1 MLAGAPLRGVALPP
15 GVAVGLALV
24 LLLLLLSPGLRGD
37 SRWRVLLVPTRA
49 LATGILFWLAL
60 LPPGLAKAALPGDV
74 TLWHYHLDHLGS
86 THSITDAS
94 GNLYRQTRT
103 TAYGEVRGRYDGSG
117 NVVAAEVALRHE
129 FTGYQSEEKSGLQY
143 AGARYYLPELG
154 VFTSHDP
161 AGQFPSPYAYGPG
174 DPVNGTDPNGSF
186 FSLFRA
192 LFKAIVSFFKTLFKT
207 GDVVEALG
215 AAGIDF
221 VSSVANYA
229 VASVAQNE
237 QLGAFVGGAVR
248 AALQHAVQGY
258 STAPEKEGSK
268 GAQRAARLG
277 RDLVDAVFGREKTD
291 SGRSRHQ
298 VVSGQGGTGGSRYN
312 QGYQATAGQAEEP
325 RRTFGFINLLD
336 HEGVAGGHT
345 ISEHVGKT
353 DQFLANRVR
362 AYGIP
367 RFYNVFRE
375 SHSTFTSL
383 QAANSLVSSTLSAN
397 YAVITA
403 WLKGERSFLV
413 VRKEFGSITGRGAFR
428 NTGGARSG
436 RGPVPRLQFR
446 NYSAVRVL
454 IVRYP
459 SMPHGFR
466 VHTAF
471 PSLERR

>member
-1 MLAGAPLRGVALPP
+1 MGLTPSSSSVLTCSTRG
-15 GVAVGLALV
+15 
-24 LLLLLLSPGLRGD
+24 S
-37 SRWRVLLVPTRA
+37 SSWRVLLVPTRA
-49 LATGILFWLAL
+49 FATAAFFWLAL
-60 LPPGLAKAALPGDV
+60 LPPGLAKAALPGNV
-74 TLWHYHLDHLGS
+74 TLWHYHLDHLG
-86 THSITDAS
+86 TPHSITDAS
-94 GNLYRQTRT
+94 GNLYRQTRI

-117 NVVAAEVALRHE
+117 NIVAAGVALRHE

-221 VSSVANYA
+221 ASSVANYA

-277 RDLVDAVFGREKTD
+277 RDLVDAAFGREKTD
-291 SGRSRHQ
+291 SGRSRYQ
-298 VVSGQGGTGGSRYN
+298 VVSGQAGTGGSRYN

-336 HEGVAGGHT
+336 HEGVRGGHT
-345 ISEHVGKT
+345 ISKYVGK
-353 DQFLANRVR
+353 DRRFIANEMQ
-362 AYGIP
+362 P
-367 RFYNVFRE
+367 RRIFHIHAFAKTE
-375 SHSTFTSL
+375 HSTFTSL
-383 QAANSLVSSTLSAN
+383 QAANSLVSSTLSQNAA
-397 YAVITA
+397 AVTA
-403 WLKGERSFLV
+403 WLEGSSEPRLDVS
-413 VRKEFGSITGRGAFR
+413 KEFGSVTGWGAFR
-428 NTGGARSG
+428 NAQPWETSRRPIS
-436 RGPVPRLQFR
+436 PFQFR
-446 NYSAVRVL
+446 DYNAVTVVIQRH
-454 IVRYP
+454 P
-459 SMPHGFR
+459 SMPHGFSIL
-466 VHTAF
+466 TAY
-471 PSLERR
+471 PSK